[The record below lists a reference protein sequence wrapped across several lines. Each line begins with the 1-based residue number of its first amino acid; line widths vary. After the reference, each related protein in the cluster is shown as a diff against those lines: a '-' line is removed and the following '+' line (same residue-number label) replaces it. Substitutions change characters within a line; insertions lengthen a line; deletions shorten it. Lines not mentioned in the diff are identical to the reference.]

1 MELTGQSVTN
11 GVFMQDIKVVRF
23 YFYQRKHVEY
33 LLKWRHEIRY
43 GSAKK
48 ALQYRI
54 ESQTYLKAMHDLD
67 K

>member
-1 MELTGQSVTN
+1 
-11 GVFMQDIKVVRF
+11 MQDMKVVRF

-54 ESQTYLKAMHDLD
+54 ESQTYLKAMHDLA